1 MQQVRQRSSSMELLR
16 IFSMLMIIIFHIYLH
31 NIIPQVSQIDEVYP
45 YFGQPVFSPRIALL
59 SFFRTFGPTGNDL
72 FILISGFFMVS
83 RAPSTIDLENVSKK
97 LLFQLGFGTV
107 VLCVV
112 SMVCSLFITETFIPV
127 ITDGFFNTDLWFI
140 GYYLLIIVFA
150 KTFLNGYLQK
160 ISQKQ
165 YRMLLLVSF
174 ALLQFEWSGRFIDGF
189 SNKFTDYLIGLFLYA
204 LGGYIKRYNP
214 FGKIK
219 LRFAVLLIVLLYVSL
234 MLSVYNQTQTAL
246 QRLLWNNEAFE
257 HPIRSFANSSLIII
271 LISVSWFELFR
282 RIPVFSSKIINF
294 LGKATFMAYIIHENS
309 FFHALWDLTNWR
321 TFFYDAPRLFYM
333 SLFKW
338 TVISFLAGVVVYTI
352 YLGAGKLLRKYG
364 HIFLKE
370 GPCESVANK

>member
-1 MQQVRQRSSSMELLR
+1 M
-16 IFSMLMIIIFHIYLH
+16 
-31 NIIPQVSQIDEVYP
+31 
-45 YFGQPVFSPRIALL
+45 
-59 SFFRTFGPTGNDL
+59 
-72 FILISGFFMVS
+72 
-83 RAPSTIDLENVSKK
+83 IDLEKVSKK

-112 SMVCSLFITETFIPV
+112 SMVCSHFITETFIPV
-127 ITDGFFNTDLWFI
+127 ITDGFFNSDLWFI

-150 KTFLNGYLQK
+150 RTFLNGYLQK

-174 ALLQFEWSGRFIDGF
+174 ALLQFEWSGKFIDGF
-189 SNKFTDYLIGLFLYA
+189 SNLFTGYLIGLFLYA

-214 FGKIK
+214 FGRIK
-219 LRFAVLLIVLLYVSL
+219 LRFVVLLIALFYVSL

-246 QRLLWNNEAFE
+246 QQLLWNKKAFE

-282 RIPVFSSKIINF
+282 RIPVFSSQIINY
-294 LGKATFMAYIIHENS
+294 LGKATLMMYIIHENS
-309 FFHALWDLTNWR
+309 FFHALWDLTDWR
-321 TFFYDAPRLFYM
+321 TLFYDAPRLFYM
-333 SLFKW
+333 NLFKW
-338 TVISFLAGVVVYTI
+338 TVISSLAGVAAYTV
-352 YLGAGKLLRKYG
+352 YLGAGKLLRKCG

-370 GPCESVANK
+370 EPCESVANE